1 MKFKNK
7 TTGVILEPSVPMVE
21 EMLKKNPN
29 FTVYEEPS
37 LEEPSKDEKEILEK
51 VPDSKDEK
59 DISEQASDS
68 EPSEDAPTTKA
79 SSQKKPASEKKGSQ
93 KGE

>member
-21 EMLKKNPN
+21 EMLKKNPD
-29 FTVYEEPS
+29 FAVYEEPS
-37 LEEPSKDEKEILEK
+37 PKKPSE
-51 VPDSKDEK
+51 DEK

-68 EPSEDAPTTKA
+68 EPSEDAPKTKA

>member
-21 EMLKKNPN
+21 EMLNKIPD
-29 FTVYEEPS
+29 FAVYEEPS
-37 LEEPSKDEKEILEK
+37 PKKPSE
-51 VPDSKDEK
+51 DEK
-59 DISEQASDS
+59 DISERASDS
-68 EPSEDAPTTKA
+68 EPSEDAPKTKA
-79 SSQKKPASEKKGSQ
+79 SSQKKPDSEKKGSK